1 MTISDRFRTRRW
13 ALAAAAG
20 LLIVGGLAG
29 AAVTRSLRPVPA
41 MAPGAPVAIASLPTL
56 TKPLVGHRI
65 ATVRGTVAEIY
76 GNSFILADTSG
87 RTMVSLGRHAD
98 PASLV
103 ALKQQVTVQ
112 GRYADGVLRAGFLV
126 GVDGQVTALGG
137 GRHHGRDHGGRHGRD
152 GDRFGPAGKDQP
164 SGPEQAP
171 PVPVD
176 KQP

>member
-56 TKPLVGHRI
+56 TQPLVGHRI

-76 GNSFILADTSG
+76 GNSFILADASG
-87 RTMVSLGRHAD
+87 RTMVALGRRAN

-103 ALKQQVTVQ
+103 TVKQQVTVQ

-126 GVDGQVTALGG
+126 GADGQVTALGG

-152 GDRFGPAGKDQP
+152 SDRI
-164 SGPEQAP
+164 AP
-171 PVPVD
+171 VGNVAPTAPL
-176 KQP
+176 QTR